1 MGILHNPDTKVG
13 VELGDAMKIRMFK
26 NVTLDHGDCWIR
38 VGYTIMGD
46 RKWHY
51 IDVRAK
57 DEMQAYI
64 EASNIAQDRELKVA
78 RRAVNEWNYIKKRMP
93 NAELTKDIAQAKK
106 LLTDVNKTQV
116 REKVKLS

>member
-1 MGILHNPDTKVG
+1 MGILHNPDTEAR

-51 IDVRAK
+51 IDVRAE

-64 EASNIAQDRELKVA
+64 EASNIAQDHELKEA
-78 RRAVNEWNYIKKRMP
+78 KLAVKEWNYIKKRIP
-93 NAELTKDIAQAKK
+93 SAVLTKDIAKAKK

-116 REKVKLS
+116 REEVKLS